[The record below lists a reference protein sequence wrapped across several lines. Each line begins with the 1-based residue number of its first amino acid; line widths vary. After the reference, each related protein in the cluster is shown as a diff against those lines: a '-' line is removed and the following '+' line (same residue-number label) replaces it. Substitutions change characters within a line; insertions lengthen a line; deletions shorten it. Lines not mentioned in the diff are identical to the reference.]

1 MAQIYFD
8 TLTITAGATA
18 VTIRS
23 LLTAGSF
30 GGTAQGCSLWFQGDK
45 DIYVGNSS
53 SVTDVSGG
61 GLLAATTPFTD
72 SGTGQGG
79 NVVDPNLFYVYAPL
93 AGGDVA
99 LTIFFRSN

>member
-1 MAQIYFD
+1 
-8 TLTITAGATA
+8 
-18 VTIRS
+18 
-23 LLTAGSF
+23 
-30 GGTAQGCSLWFQGDK
+30 
-45 DIYVGNSS
+45 
-53 SVTDVSGG
+53 VTDVSGG